1 MWLEKMDS
9 MLYHVDQVFTMKHQ
23 TLNYDYVHST
33 LILLKGRTFWL
44 VSINYLFRKEL
55 LQRSPTSI

>member
-33 LILLKGRTFWL
+33 LTLLKGRTFWL
-44 VSINYLFRKEL
+44 VSTKYLFRKEL
-55 LQRSPTSI
+55 LQRSPTSM